1 MSKNLRP
8 RKGAANLQEEML
20 TDSNL
25 EELTQLVKSLAVKI
39 DKLDSDSQSR
49 HDVLCVKLQQLESI
63 TANLSGEINDL
74 KQGLEFTNK
83 EVEMVKATLSDK
95 PDSACVA
102 TLERKLEDLEN
113 RSKRNNIVIWNIPEG
128 AEKDSSCQ
136 DIVSNIL
143 NQHMKLEGDLEIM
156 RAHRTNIRRQNIKEN
171 TAPPLARPVH
181 VYLLR
186 YTDKQYILRSAA
198 SALKDNPFLEAN
210 LYISDDVSKK
220 VRDDR
225 KRLKESHINEIRA
238 REEVDFAYIPWSV
251 PARILYKVKDSSKL
265 KSFFLPDE

>member
-1 MSKNLRP
+1 MSKDLRL
-8 RKGAANLQEEML
+8 RKGAANLQEEMP

-25 EELTQLVKSLAVKI
+25 EELTQLVKSLVGKI

-113 RSKRNNIVIWNIPEG
+113 RSKRNNIVIWNIPED

-143 NQHMKLEGDLEIM
+143 SQHMKLEGDLEIM

-171 TAPPLARPVH
+171 KASPLARPVH

-186 YTDKQYILRSAA
+186 YTDKQYILRNAA
-198 SALKDNPFLEAN
+198 SALKDNPFLEEN

-225 KRLKESHINEIRA
+225 KRLKESRINEIRA
-238 REEVDFAYIPWSV
+238 REEVVFAYIPWSV